1 MQESMLFSGYKSVME
16 SAATAERM
24 KGALAREQDIEAV
37 LGVYAAT
44 PYPKGIWN
52 VVWSEEFNSWLRDE
66 LQEFVLNDGDIA
78 SMLTAINEQ
87 ISSLNSKYGI

>member
-1 MQESMLFSGYKSVME
+1 MLFSGYKSVME

-24 KGALAREQDIEAV
+24 KGALAREQDIDAV

-66 LQEFVLNDGDIA
+66 LQEFLLRDGDIA
-78 SMLTAINEQ
+78 TMLTAINDRIDQ
-87 ISSLNSKYGI
+87 LNSQYGL